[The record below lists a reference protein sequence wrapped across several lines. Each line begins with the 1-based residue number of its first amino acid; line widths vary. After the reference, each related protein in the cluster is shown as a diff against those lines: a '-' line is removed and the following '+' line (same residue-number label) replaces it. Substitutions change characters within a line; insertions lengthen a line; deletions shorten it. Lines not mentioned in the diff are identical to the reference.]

1 MFKWCILFL
10 FLFAV
15 SVNAGEEVSIPW
27 KRDGFDPA
35 ILLKKEAYLPE
46 HFSINYLFSMGIIGF
61 SDGTS
66 RSGGTYLSL
75 LRYDIS
81 PSLTLS
87 AAIGFSMLFHSTL
100 QEKHPKPFQEETLK
114 PRLSIPFVALDYQ
127 ISENANLR
135 VQISDGSD
143 EYDYYRNYRRIPY
156 THKPKF

>member
-1 MFKWCILFL
+1 MLKWCILFL
-10 FLFAV
+10 FFIAI
-15 SVNAGEEVSIPW
+15 SVNAEEQKSIPW

-66 RSGGTYLSL
+66 SSGGTYLSL

-100 QEKHPKPFQEETLK
+100 QEKHPEAFQEETLR
-114 PRLSIPFVALDYQ
+114 PRLSIPFIALDYQ
-127 ISENANLR
+127 ISENANLK
-135 VQISDGSD
+135 VQISDGSY
-143 EYDYYRNYRRIPY
+143 ENNYHGIYRRYPY
-156 THKPKF
+156 HNRLKF